1 MLERVWRKGNPPKLL
16 MGMFTATVDNS
27 MEVPEKLKI
36 KLPYDPVIPFMG
48 IYLDK
53 TIIRKDVC
61 SLQHYLQ

>member
-1 MLERVWRKGNPPKLL
+1 
-16 MGMFTATVDNS
+16 

-48 IYLDK
+48 TYLDK
-53 TIIRKDVC
+53 TIIPKDVC